1 MAVRSVGTASRP
13 GLHQPSPARR
23 QATRRAFDWVA
34 ADYDGPSGNN
44 ALVQRMR
51 RQLWSAVEEV
61 FPPGARLLDL
71 GCGTGLDAVHFARR
85 GYQVHAIDSSPG
97 MVARTQAR
105 ARQEGLDGAVTAT
118 VLDMH
123 ELACLAGERFDGI
136 YSDLGAL
143 NCALDLPAVAR
154 SCAAL
159 LRPQGRLVASVIG
172 RWCPWE
178 IAYYLLRGQFRR
190 AWLRA
195 AREMVPVG
203 MQQQV
208 IWTRYVTPGEFY
220 RAFAADFA
228 LTQYRSL
235 GLFLPL
241 PYLIGLYTRLAWL
254 GRLLGQLDDRLGAL
268 PLARDLGDH
277 FLMVVTKHG

>member
-1 MAVRSVGTASRP
+1 MAGLLSPSTLPSRSR
-13 GLHQPSPARR
+13 L
-23 QATRRAFDWVA
+23 QATRRAFDSVA
-34 ADYDGPSGNN
+34 AEYDGPTGNN
-44 ALVQRMR
+44 VLVQRMR
-51 RQLWSAVEEV
+51 RQLWRTVEDL

-71 GCGTGLDAVHFARR
+71 GCGTGLDAVHFAQR
-85 GYQVHAIDSSPG
+85 GYQVRAIDSSSG

-105 ARQEGLDGAVTAT
+105 ALQEGADRAVTAS

-123 ELACLAGERFDGI
+123 DLHCLPYERFDGI

-154 SCAAL
+154 SCTAL
-159 LRPQGRLVASVIG
+159 LQPQGRLVASVIG

-178 IAYYLLRGQFRR
+178 IASYTLRGQFHR

-195 AREMVPVG
+195 AREVVPVG
-203 MQQQV
+203 LQQEV
-208 IWTRYVTPGEFY
+208 VWTRYVTPGEFY

-235 GLFLPL
+235 GLFLPP
-241 PYLIGLYTRLAWL
+241 PYLVGLYARLAWL
-254 GRLLGQLDDRLGAL
+254 GRLLGRLDDRLGAL

-277 FLMVVTKHG
+277 FLMVVTRRD